1 MTKEEFSKFTTI
13 FEMSDEDFDRV
24 NSAYMELEGMDKQEF
39 CKLYIEDSP
48 RLFGML
54 AGVISRYRCVARKNI
69 DCIDIIAPFLLK
81 AYHED
86 TQEPLLEALDTIE
99 RTVGER
105 KTILCKVKYS
115 NMFSDKDYEYLVK
128 RLQ

>member
-1 MTKEEFSKFTTI
+1 MTKEEFLKLTTI

-24 NSAYMELEGMDKQEF
+24 NSAYMELESMDKLEF

-54 AGVISRYRCVARKNI
+54 AGVISKYRREARKNI
-69 DCIDIIAPFLLK
+69 DCIDAITPHLLK
-81 AYHED
+81 SYHED

-99 RTVGER
+99 KTVGER
-105 KTILCKVKYS
+105 RTILYKVKYS
-115 NMFSDKDYEYLVK
+115 GLFSDKDYEYLVN